1 MQMEIPYNK
10 LLLLLL
16 SSSVNCGGYLLQ
28 VKENPDTIFF
38 VAVSREELDSVK
50 GRSGDN
56 TWLLPHAKM
65 LLVATTFFL
74 CRVDYAL
81 EENVMTEQ
89 M

>member
-1 MQMEIPYNK
+1 MPCMQMEIPYNK

-50 GRSGDN
+50 RRSGDN
-56 TWLLPHAKM
+56 T
-65 LLVATTFFL
+65 
-74 CRVDYAL
+74 
-81 EENVMTEQ
+81 
-89 M
+89 